1 MKKILCYLAAG
12 AVALGAISC
21 VKDQE
26 SSSVTAVRQ
35 AKAAE
40 LLSIAELNKAQAEA
54 AKTTAN
60 AEAALKAA
68 QAEYQ
73 KSLAEYQKAMAEYQ
87 RALADKTGA
96 EAEAIRE
103 KMKQDQERFELE
115 KQKILIE
122 IERIRAEAD
131 AQIAAYRLSVKK
143 IEQEIADLAD
153 ERIKKL
159 FAEYSS
165 LVSELSGER
174 TLLLNEQTRKLQAES
189 ELVSL
194 QASASQTEVEY
205 NRMIAGK
212 KAFIETLKAHKEHQ
226 PDHATLEPLIDAKWE
241 EIDALRDKISENEQK
256 TYNESE
262 ETLSAKYNETDKAQY
277 RYTHDGITVRI
288 PILSRLIDLR
298 VVNRIEPDDDAALTY
313 INGLSEPV
321 IFMVPKVNSALIEN
335 AKNKIEKDIRDYMSW
350 LGKEGDTMKHDGTL
364 YAQYAY
370 FQDMLEKAAK
380 DLSAKKD
387 AMADAEKARA
397 DAKQAHLDA
406 IAEHEKAHEAL
417 EAAHKA
423 YDNAVEA
430 EANAQE
436 AYDAEDDAAKKAEL
450 LKALDEARKAA
461 ADAATALG
469 KAGEADTEAE
479 KAEAE
484 AETKFKEAKD
494 AYKTAVSD
502 YEAAQTWKVQIE
514 DTVIVTKDNID
525 YFTAKIAKMQATLD
539 NFDTAVSE
547 AFSGQEAFVKE
558 MLSLAEARDKAK
570 AAYDKAQEDLNILVE
585 EYRAL
590 LNLWNYADYASY
602 EQSIADAEAD
612 IARYTQYIEDAK
624 NAAGN
629 KEESIKLIEKRIADI
644 EARIKVLEKLVD
656 NAKKA
661 LDTALAA
668 E

>member
-21 VKDQE
+21 VNDQE

-35 AKAAE
+35 AKASE

-73 KSLAEYQKAMAEYQ
+73 KAQAEYQKAMAEYQ

-96 EAEAIRE
+96 EADAIRE

-143 IEQEIADLAD
+143 IEQEIADLVD
-153 ERIKKL
+153 ERIQKL
-159 FAEYSS
+159 FSEYSS
-165 LVSELSGER
+165 LISELSSER

-194 QASASQTEVEY
+194 QATAAQAEVEY
-205 NRMIAGK
+205 NRLIAGK
-212 KAFIETLKAHKEHQ
+212 KAFIETLNAHKEHQ
-226 PDHATLEPLIDAKWE
+226 PDQETLRPMINAKWE
-241 EIDALRDKISENEQK
+241 EVDALRDKISENEQK
-256 TYNESE
+256 AYDESE
-262 ETLSAKYNETDKAQY
+262 EALSTKYSEADKVY
-277 RYTHDGITVRI
+277 YGYTHDGITVRI
-288 PILSRLIDLR
+288 PILSKLYDLR
-298 VVNRIEPDDDAALTY
+298 VINRIDPDDDPVLTY
-313 INGLSEPV
+313 INGLSDPV
-321 IFMVPKVNSALIEN
+321 NFMVPKVNSALIEN
-335 AKNKIEKDIRDYMSW
+335 AKNQMESDIRDYKSW
-350 LGKEGDTMKHDGTL
+350 VGKEGDTMKHDGTL

-370 FQDMLEKAAK
+370 FQKMLEEAVK
-380 DLSAKKD
+380 DLTAKKD
-387 AMADAEKARA
+387 AMAKAEKAKA

-406 IAEHEKAHEAL
+406 VAAHEKTHEAL
-417 EAAHKA
+417 EAAQKA
-423 YDNAVEA
+423 YEDATEA
-430 EANAQE
+430 EAKAQA
-436 AYDAEDDAAKKAEL
+436 AYDAEKDATKKAEL
-450 LKALDEARKAA
+450 LKALEAAKKAA

-469 KAGEADTEAE
+469 KAREADAKAEQAEAGAWTKYEEAE
-479 KAEAE
+479 N
-484 AETKFKEAKD
+484 
-494 AYKTAVSD
+494 AYTTAVSD
-502 YEAAQTWKVQIE
+502 YEAAQTSKVQFE
-514 DTVIVTKDNID
+514 NFVIQTKDSID
-525 YFTAKIAKMQATLD
+525 YYTALIAKMQETLD

-547 AFSGQEAFVKE
+547 ALAEQEAFVKE
-558 MLSLAEARDKAK
+558 MLSLAEVRDKAK
-570 AAYDKAQEDLNILVE
+570 AAYDKAQEDLNVLYE

-590 LNLWNYADYASY
+590 LTLWNNADYTSY
-602 EQSIADAEAD
+602 EQSIADAQAD
-612 IARYTQYIEDAK
+612 ITRYTQYIEDAK

-629 KEESIKLIEKRIADI
+629 KEESIKLIEKRIADT
-644 EARIKVLEKLVD
+644 EARIKVLETLADK
-656 NAKKA
+656 AKAA
-661 LDTALAA
+661 LDAALAS